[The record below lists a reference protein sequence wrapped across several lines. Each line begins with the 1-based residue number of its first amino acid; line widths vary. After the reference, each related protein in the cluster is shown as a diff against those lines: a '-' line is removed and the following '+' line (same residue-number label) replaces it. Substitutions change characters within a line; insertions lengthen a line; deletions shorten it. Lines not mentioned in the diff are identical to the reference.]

1 MKDEEI
7 QNLLGGFAT
16 DTLTDRERELL
27 FTASLTN
34 QELFNALADEEAL
47 RELLSDPAA
56 RRQLL
61 QALQP
66 AEPGLFERLTSWM
79 RRPATWAVAGSVM
92 AASVLVVAIRQSS
105 PPALQPS
112 PPAVEMA
119 KTEPAQAAPIPK
131 PAEPAA
137 NAPAALEFRR
147 AKAET
152 KALRDASQTKDREA
166 EAVPPPPV
174 AAAQPLARSNEE
186 AAGPSPKLKVA
197 VLDFDSGRTP
207 AKEADGARADVGKT
221 ASDLLGKKLDSSGYT
236 IIDRKQVDKAL
247 QEQNLSR
254 RQLDAFT
261 AAGVGRSVGADAVII
276 GSVTQAQQAAQE
288 SRGVV
293 GGVLPAARSK
303 MAAERSEVQV
313 NAQAINALTAVN
325 VGVAFGQ
332 GEQTPGGG
340 LARAVDQVASSLD
353 QQIQQNVR
361 IRIDGLVTDVNATIL
376 TLNVGLKSGVKVGDR
391 LEVRR
396 AGKAIGRVV
405 ISTVKDSFSV
415 GAFEG
420 AGSAKI
426 GDTIANQ

>member
-1 MKDEEI
+1 
-7 QNLLGGFAT
+7 LLH
-16 DTLTDRERELL
+16 
-27 FTASLTN
+27 
-34 QELFNALADEEAL
+34 
-47 RELLSDPAA
+47 
-56 RRQLL
+56 
-61 QALQP
+61 ALQP
-66 AEPGLFERLTSWM
+66 VEPGLFERLTSWM
-79 RRPATWAVAGSVM
+79 RRPAAWTVAGSVM
-92 AASVLVVAIRQSS
+92 AALVLAVALRQSG
-105 PPALQPS
+105 PPLKQAQP
-112 PPAVEMA
+112 VVDMA
-119 KTEPAQAAPIPK
+119 KTEPAQAVPNPK

-147 AKAET
+147 AKAEPE
-152 KALRDASQTKDREA
+152 ALRDAARSEEKIASQPKDREVESRA
-166 EAVPPPPV
+166 NVPVPPRPAPPLSAATPQSSVV
-174 AAAQPLARSNEE
+174 AALRPPSPAPRNEV
-186 AAGPSPKLKVA
+186 AAGPPAKLRVA
-197 VLDFDSGRTP
+197 VLDFDSGRMP

-254 RQLDAFT
+254 RQLDAST
-261 AAGVGRSVGADAVII
+261 AAGVGRSVGADAVIM
-276 GSVTQAQQAAQE
+276 GSVTQGQQAAQK

-303 MAAERSEVQV
+303 TAAWQSEVQV
-313 NAQAINALTAVN
+313 TAQAINTQTAVN

-361 IRIDGLVTDVNATIL
+361 IKIDGLVTDVNATIL
-376 TLNVGLKSGVKVGDR
+376 TVNVGLKAGVKVGDR

-420 AGSAKI
+420 VGPAKI
-426 GDTIANQ
+426 GDVIANQ